1 MHIRA
6 FLMVRMLHLI
16 HLVRIARSSNSAC
29 GGSQSVFD
37 PYDTVGGSGKAR
49 SEIFY
54 FYLSSIGLVQSLL

>member
-1 MHIRA
+1 MHMRA

-16 HLVRIARSSNSAC
+16 HLVRSSNSAC
-29 GGSQSVFD
+29 GSHSVFD
-37 PYDTVGGSGKAR
+37 PYDTFGGSGKAR

>member
-1 MHIRA
+1 MLMRA

-29 GGSQSVFD
+29 GSHSVFD
-37 PYDTVGGSGKAR
+37 PCDTFGGSDKAR

-54 FYLSSIGLVQSLL
+54 FYLSRIGLVQSLL